1 MRIGR
6 FSIDYFRQRTIGQ
19 RRDLDHVGGV
29 LLPLMEFHGRTT
41 IERKAIWLGPT
52 FD

>member
-29 LLPLMEFHGRTT
+29 LLPLMKFHGRTT